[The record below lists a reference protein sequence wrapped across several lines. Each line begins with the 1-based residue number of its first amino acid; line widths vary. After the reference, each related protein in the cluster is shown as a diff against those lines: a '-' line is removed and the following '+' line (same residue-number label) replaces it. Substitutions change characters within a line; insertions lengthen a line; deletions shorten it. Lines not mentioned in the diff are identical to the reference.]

1 MLYAFHAL
9 FISAQTGRS
18 RKSPKP
24 CSPGITAKLM
34 QKDHLTP
41 VPFAALGL
49 HEALLE
55 SVEDAGFTH
64 CTPIQAATL
73 PPALKGQDIAGQAQT
88 GTGKT
93 AAYLLAILHRLM
105 EIPVAEDAV
114 GPWAIVLAPTRE
126 LAVQIHRDAELLG
139 RYTGL
144 RFAAVFGGTGYE
156 SQRRQLEQG
165 VDVLIGTP
173 GRLIDYFKQGVYP
186 LHHIEVVVLDEADR
200 MFDLGFITDI
210 RYMLRK
216 MPPPGQRINMLFSA
230 TLSNRVMELA
240 YEHMNNPQVIR
251 IETEYVTADKVR
263 QALYHVSARDKI
275 PLLLGLLRKYAP
287 KRTMI
292 FVNTK
297 RAADRVTG
305 YLLGNGYQ
313 AEVLSGDIPQ
323 NKRLK
328 LLESFQ
334 RGELPIL
341 VATDV
346 AARGLHIPDV
356 THVIN
361 FDLPQDREDYVH
373 RIGRTARIGASGDAI
388 SFACEEYVYSL
399 PEIEDFIGQKIP
411 VQSMT
416 EDLMPEF
423 KPPKRLERRLPP
435 PGGDQ
440 RGRGRGAPQR
450 RPPAHRS

>member
-1 MLYAFHAL
+1 ME
-9 FISAQTGRS
+9 
-18 RKSPKP
+18 
-24 CSPGITAKLM
+24 
-34 QKDHLTP
+34 TP
-41 VPFAALGL
+41 AP
-49 HEALLE
+49 
-55 SVEDAGFTH
+55 EDAT
-64 CTPIQAATL
+64 
-73 PPALKGQDIAGQAQT
+73 
-88 GTGKT
+88 
-93 AAYLLAILHRLM
+93 
-105 EIPVAEDAV
+105 

-126 LAVQIHRDAELLG
+126 LAVQIYRDAELIG

-144 RFAAVFGGTGYE
+144 RFAAVYGGTGYD
-156 SQRRQLEQG
+156 SQRRQLEAG

-173 GRLIDYFKQGVYP
+173 GRLIDYFKQGVYK
-186 LHHIEVVVLDEADR
+186 LSDIEVVVLDEADR
-200 MFDLGFITDI
+200 MFDLGFIADI
-210 RYMLRK
+210 RYLLRK
-216 MPPPGQRINMLFSA
+216 MPPAGQRINMLFSA

-251 IETEYVTADKVR
+251 IEAEHVTADKVR
-263 QALYHVSARDKI
+263 QSLYHVSAHDKI
-275 PLLLGLLRKYAP
+275 PLLLGVLRQQNP
-287 KRTMI
+287 KRTMV

-305 YLLGNGYQ
+305 YLLGNGRE

-323 NKRLK
+323 NKRLR

-373 RIGRTARIGASGDAI
+373 RIGRTARIGASGEAI

-399 PEIEDFIGQKIP
+399 PDIEDFIGQKIP
-411 VQSMT
+411 ALPVT
-416 EDLMPEF
+416 EELLLEY
-423 KPPKRLERRLPP
+423 KPPKRLERRRPP
-435 PGGDQ
+435 LSGGDH
-440 RGRGRGAPQR
+440 RGRGRTPHR
-450 RPPAHRS
+450 RPANRG